1 MYFRYGQVEFES
13 TEIAEEILKE
23 NKEFELDG
31 ETVKTSK
38 HPPWGRK
45 IIITDS
51 HACIGLWMQTY

>member
-1 MYFRYGQVEFES
+1 MEFES

-38 HPPWGRK
+38 HPPWGK
-45 IIITDS
+45 KE
-51 HACIGLWMQTY
+51 